1 MSESDSPGKY
11 PIVPLNEIRCV
22 WMSAGVVSYQLC
34 DRKLECEQCPLDIA
48 LRQRFVNELGMVP
61 LKRSDV
67 REQGKHEILSGMLYG
82 RKHVWLRKGEDQTVR
97 LGLEPGLASVLLS
110 PKTIVL
116 PAVGEQVVHNKVCAW
131 IVMEGGTLPV
141 VSPVSGKVRSTNAE
155 LAENPHAV
163 CMSPLTQGWLFDLT
177 VEGNIEEIADLLP
190 VHKAAVA
197 YAEDERRF
205 QTMLSAE
212 LSRGGDVVGP
222 TLADGGQTLGSLSE
236 ILGPAK
242 YFKLVR
248 SAYA

>member
-1 MSESDSPGKY
+1 MSESDSRGNY
-11 PIVPLNEIRCV
+11 PIVPPNEIRCV

-48 LRQRFVNELGMVP
+48 LRQRFVNEMGMVP
-61 LKRSDV
+61 RKRSDAG
-67 REQGKHEILSGMLYG
+67 EPGKHEKHSGMLYG
-82 RKHVWLRKGEDQTVR
+82 RKHVWLRKIDKQSVR
-97 LGLEPGLASVLLS
+97 VGLEPGLASVLLS

-116 PAVGEQVVHNKVCAW
+116 PAIGEQVVHDKVCAW
-131 IVMEGGTLPV
+131 VVMEGGTLPV
-141 VSPVSGKVRSTNAE
+141 VSPVSGRVCSTNAE

-163 CMSPLTQGWLFDLT
+163 CMSPLTQGWLFDLA
-177 VEGNIEEIADLLP
+177 VEGNIEESAGLLP
-190 VHKAAVA
+190 VDKAAIA

-205 QTMLSAE
+205 QGLLTAE

-222 TLADGGQTLGSLSE
+222 TLADGGQSLGSLSE

-248 SAYA
+248 SAYT